1 MKTMWFAG
9 RCGKEILRDKLNL
22 AFGIGFPV
30 ILLLLLSAINA
41 SIPTEAG
48 MTLFELPNLTPGV
61 AVFGLSFF
69 SLFSALL
76 IAKDR
81 ESAFMMRLLTSPLS
95 AAGFIM
101 GYTLPLLPMAMAQT
115 ALCYLVAMLLGLS
128 PTVNILMAILIN
140 IPAALF
146 FIGVGLLCG
155 TLMGTKQVG
164 GICGALLTN
173 LSAWLSGTW
182 FDTALVGGVFEG
194 IANVL
199 PFVHAVKVGRHALAG
214 EFAGMFPDFWWVLGY
229 AVLMLAVAT
238 SIDALAVGITFAFL
252 KVNILSSILIIGLTT
267 FALSFAAVYLGSKL
281 GDVLKRYAGIL
292 GGVILIVIGTKILI
306 EHLFF

>member
-41 SIPTEAG
+41 SIPAEAG

-101 GYTLPLLPMAMAQT
+101 GYTLPLLPMAAAQT

-229 AVLMLAVAT
+229 AVLMLAVAR
-238 SIDALAVGITFAFL
+238 FFFMR
-252 KVNILSSILIIGLTT
+252 KM
-267 FALSFAAVYLGSKL
+267 K
-281 GDVLKRYAGIL
+281 K
-292 GGVILIVIGTKILI
+292 GV
-306 EHLFF
+306 